1 MNMALF
7 GIGAGS
13 PPWRARGDFLPDLSD
28 DFDLRLLRAR
38 RFSPYG
44 KLFPQSGISLVGDAG
59 PQRREDIPVAAS
71 APAAAP
77 APMAP
82 PAFPSLGAFT
92 TRRTQLFGPLANLP
106 ARAFLP
112 YGALP

>member
-1 MNMALF
+1 MSMALF

-13 PPWRARGDFLPDLSD
+13 PPWPARGDFLPDLSD
-28 DFDLRLLRAR
+28 DSDLRLLRAR
-38 RFSPYG
+38 RFPAYG

-59 PQRREDIPVAAS
+59 PQRREDLPFAAS

-106 ARAFLP
+106 ARAFLSP
-112 YGALP
+112 